1 MPRKYKTMTVQDL
14 RDQLEG
20 LDPGMEV
27 HIGYDYGDYW
37 KTQVAP
43 KARSAEEQYVINSD
57 YHRMD
62 KITDDDE
69 EGKLVLVIS

>member
-1 MPRKYKTMTVQDL
+1 MTVQDL
-14 RDQLEG
+14 KDILEG
-20 LDPGMEV
+20 MEPETEI

-37 KTQVAP
+37 HTQVAP
-43 KARSAEEQYVINSD
+43 KARNVEEQYITYSD

-69 EGKLVLVIS
+69 NGKLVLIIS